1 MYNLG
6 LTWCIKV
13 HTVRVEDVSEE
24 RKTAEHLK
32 RHIKSVMA
40 QLQTE
45 WDVVLV
51 AIVTDASGECR
62 KARRELASE
71 YPALI
76 ILDCWAHQVHIG
88 SQ

>member
-1 MYNLG
+1 M
-6 LTWCIKV
+6 
-13 HTVRVEDVSEE
+13 HVEDVLEE
-24 RKTAEHLK
+24 QKTAEHLK
-32 RHIKSVMA
+32 CHIKSVMA

-51 AIVTDASGECR
+51 AIMTDASGKCQ
-62 KARRELASE
+62 KAHQELASE

-76 ILDCWAHQVHIG
+76 ILDCWAHQVQIG